1 MTDHTRTIALI
12 SDVFWQEDGGER
24 LTKRLFEAREMGAQL
39 AVIPELAMN
48 PWSPATRN
56 QLDSDA
62 ESLGGPRCQLQM
74 EAARAAG
81 ISLIGGAIL
90 READGTRFNTA
101 LVINE
106 AGVLVGHWEKA
117 HIPDEP
123 GFWEADHYKP
133 GRDPL
138 SPIEGLGF
146 PLGVQICS
154 DANRP
159 QGTQLLAAAGAECV
173 LVPRASESATWH
185 RWRPV
190 LIANALTSC
199 CWVAT
204 VNRPSPEEGVL
215 LGGPSFAVDPN
226 GDVLVESTDPVCTF
240 TYDPTSLERHRVS
253 YPGYLSVRSDLYA
266 SAWSAIP
273 PRH

>member
-1 MTDHTRTIALI
+1 MSDRTRTIALI
-12 SDVFWQEDGGER
+12 SEVFWQEDGARR
-24 LTKRLFEAREMGAQL
+24 LTKRLFEAREMGAQV
-39 AVIPELAMN
+39 AVIPELALN
-48 PWSPATRN
+48 PWSPATKA
-56 QLDSDA
+56 QVASDA
-62 ESLGGPRCQLQM
+62 EPLGGPRCQIQM
-74 EAARAAG
+74 NAAREAG
-81 ISLIGGAIL
+81 IALVGGAIL
-90 READGTRFNTA
+90 RDDDGSRFNTA

-106 AGVLVGHWEKA
+106 AGTLVGHWEKA

-123 GFWEADHYKP
+123 GFWEADHYGP

-138 SPIEGLGF
+138 LPIDGLGF

-173 LVPRASESATWH
+173 VVPRASESATWH
-185 RWRPV
+185 RWRTV

-215 LGGPSFAVDPN
+215 LGGPSFAVDPT
-226 GDVLVESTDPVCTF
+226 GEVLVESNDPVSTF
-240 TYDPTSLERHRVS
+240 SYDPHLLQDHHVS
-253 YPGYLSVRSDLYA
+253 YPGYLSMRSDLYA
-266 SAWSAIP
+266 SGWSAIP
-273 PRH
+273 PRR